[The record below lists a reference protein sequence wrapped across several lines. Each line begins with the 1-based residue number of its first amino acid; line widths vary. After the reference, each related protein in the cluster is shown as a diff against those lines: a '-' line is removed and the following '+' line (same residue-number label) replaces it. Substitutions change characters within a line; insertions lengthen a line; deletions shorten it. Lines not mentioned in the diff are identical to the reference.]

1 MANFLQQKVMK
12 DMYVR
17 YVTFSK
23 KMYFRKRWSLCSQ
36 TFLSFTTLFLDY
48 SKLVGAPCMHIN
60 FFVIKKFALENA
72 AISFAVLF
80 ILNITFYH
88 A

>member
-1 MANFLQQKVMK
+1 
-12 DMYVR
+12 
-17 YVTFSK
+17 
-23 KMYFRKRWSLCSQ
+23 
-36 TFLSFTTLFLDY
+36 
-48 SKLVGAPCMHIN
+48 MHIN